1 MNLLLSKLSAAS
13 YLSFSARYPAVHLGL
28 RLGRGLRPMEK
39 AKYESAFEQAQR
51 CFILV
56 FFRTA
61 HCLREK
67 KGPPKAD
74 RIYSDNQIPLL
85 FDYSLRLAPS
95 IAGVA
100 VTS

>member
-1 MNLLLSKLSAAS
+1 MVILSFFVVF
-13 YLSFSARYPAVHLGL
+13 LSFSARYPAVHLGF

-67 KGPPKAD
+67 KVRQRRTGYILITKSPYCSITRSGWHLP
-74 RIYSDNQIPLL
+74 
-85 FDYSLRLAPS
+85 SLGLP
-95 IAGVA
+95 
-100 VTS
+100 